1 MRGLRRFVGG
11 SSLRAVAGGRTP
23 PSNIAARVSLTVDGA
38 DVAQFSDLIALS
50 SGIDPSELTL
60 GPAQKGAA
68 ARKLPGK
75 RTPPTVTLKRAQS
88 NDLGLFTW
96 HREASSRR
104 AARKD
109 TVLVVFDVQGRPL
122 ARYHLESAWPA
133 KIVISGEKVGAGQL
147 LFETVTFA
155 CDGIERVNP

>member
-1 MRGLRRFVGG
+1 
-11 SSLRAVAGGRTP
+11 VAGGRTQP
-23 PSNIAARVSLTVDGA
+23 DPLAARFSLTIDGA
-38 DVAQFSDLIALS
+38 DVAVFSELVALS
-50 SGIDPSELTL
+50 SGVDPSALTL

-88 NDLGLFTW
+88 NDLGVFAW
-96 HREASSRR
+96 HGDALTRR

-109 TVLVVFDVQGRPL
+109 AVLVVFNVQGRPV

-133 KIVISGEKVGAGQL
+133 MIVVTGEKVGAGQL

-155 CDGIERVNP
+155 CDAIERVSP